1 MATVLSATL
10 PERSTA
16 MAIREDILGYLQV
29 LNSPEVLG
37 RLTAEEHQI
46 GRANLTGCFSRL
58 MEVLEK
64 DATNPEAKNSDH
76 YFMFMRIQ
84 HREYLNAHR
93 MLPVGHPELVAATE
107 ETASMLFEYLSNYL
121 SPAIKQHFLNQ
132 LDEALT
138 EILEKQTWRTQ

>member
-1 MATVLSATL
+1 MATVLSAIL

-16 MAIREDILGYLQV
+16 MVIREDVLGYLQV

-64 DATNPEAKNSDH
+64 DVNNSDH
-76 YFMFMRIQ
+76 RVMFMRIQ

-107 ETASMLFEYLSNYL
+107 ETALMLFEYLRGNYL
-121 SPAIKQHFLNQ
+121 SPAIKQQFLNQ